1 MHFTGS
7 FTFIPD
13 TTTQR
18 ILVGVSIPTV
28 GIILAFLGLYAYRN
42 HWPMLAAK
50 IRPNDTDEKIILV
63 PKPEPVVPRPQSKLI
78 TKPLTIARIL
88 ADDIKPDKEEYAA
101 LKDQDM
107 RFHTLKF
114 SQNWGKKFSSLN
126 MYPND
131 PESKPISLNRC
142 VLVLHATS

>member
-1 MHFTGS
+1 
-7 FTFIPD
+7 
-13 TTTQR
+13 
-18 ILVGVSIPTV
+18 
-28 GIILAFLGLYAYRN
+28 
-42 HWPMLAAK
+42 MLAAK

-107 RFHTLKF
+107 RLHTLKF
-114 SQNWGKKFSSLN
+114 SQNWSKKFSSLN
-126 MYPND
+126 IYPND
-131 PESKPISLNRC
+131 PEGKQVSLNRF
-142 VLVLHATS
+142 VFTLYSIFYI

>member
-1 MHFTGS
+1 M
-7 FTFIPD
+7 
-13 TTTQR
+13 
-18 ILVGVSIPTV
+18 VGASIPTV

-42 HWPMLAAK
+42 HWPMIIAK
-50 IRPNDTDEKIILV
+50 TKGFDDKENIPLTKEDIQAIPT
-63 PKPEPVVPRPQSKLI
+63 PRPQSKLI

-88 ADDIKPDKEEYAA
+88 ADDIKPDKDEYAT

-107 RFHTLKF
+107 RLHTLKF

-131 PESKPISLNRC
+131 PESKPVSLNRY
-142 VLVLHATS
+142 VLT